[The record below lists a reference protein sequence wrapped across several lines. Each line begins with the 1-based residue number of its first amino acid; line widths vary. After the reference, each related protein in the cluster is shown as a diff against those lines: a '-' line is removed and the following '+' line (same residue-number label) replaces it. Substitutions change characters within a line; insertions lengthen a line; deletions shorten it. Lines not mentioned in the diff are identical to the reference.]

1 MTETLDYGDHDEDDT
16 TRKSSRSRQRRVAS
30 RVCTRSRSVGSLRT
44 LSPRSP
50 AASLASADTP
60 HAALPSKRVKA
71 ETSERDQHHRPSR
84 PWGAIRASSCSR

>member
-44 LSPRSP
+44 LSPRRPPLLSP
-50 AASLASADTP
+50 APTRRTPLSQAS
-60 HAALPSKRVKA
+60 
-71 ETSERDQHHRPSR
+71 
-84 PWGAIRASSCSR
+84 G